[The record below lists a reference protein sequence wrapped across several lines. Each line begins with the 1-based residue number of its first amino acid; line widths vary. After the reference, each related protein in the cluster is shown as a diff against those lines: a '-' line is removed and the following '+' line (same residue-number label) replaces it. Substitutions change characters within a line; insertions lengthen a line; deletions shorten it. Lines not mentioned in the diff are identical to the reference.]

1 MHAEDLCLSFEER
14 QLFADVALDL
24 KKGDRAFLVGDNGTG
39 KTTLFRV
46 LLGEIAPNQ
55 GKIQFGTNV
64 HIGYYDQAQVNL
76 DPEMSVIEAVLE
88 RCGDLTVTSIRTA
101 LGAFL
106 FRGDDIEKKIGTLSG
121 GERARVALCI
131 LMLSKANLLFL
142 DEPTNHLDI
151 ASKEALEDALLGY
164 DGTLLVV
171 SHDRYFIRKL
181 ATKIWE
187 LENKKIT
194 CYAGGYQYYLEERE
208 KSKSALP
215 KTDVAKK
222 QKDAENPFA
231 KKREQ
236 ESALRKLKAKVGRIE
251 KVIEETETEISRC
264 KERIAQPDF
273 ASDYQALMEATEKLH
288 ILEEK
293 LQGLY
298 AEWEE
303 YSSALE

>member
-1 MHAEDLCLSFEER
+1 MRHHFSLRRDFHKAGER
-14 QLFADVALDL
+14 QAHHSFIE
-24 KKGDRAFLVGDNGTG
+24 RA
-39 KTTLFRV
+39 KPIRE
-46 LLGEIAPNQ
+46 LLWQHGNHP
-55 GKIQFGTNV
+55 IQQIDTRSPSKSFF
-64 HIGYYDQAQVNL
+64 IQ
-76 DPEMSVIEAVLE
+76 
-88 RCGDLTVTSIRTA
+88 R
-101 LGAFL
+101 
-106 FRGDDIEKKIGTLSG
+106 SG

-181 ATKIWE
+181 ATKVWE

-208 KSKSALP
+208 KSKHAAP
-215 KTDVAKK
+215 ETVAIKK
-222 QKDAENPFA
+222 EKGENPFA

-251 KVIEETETEISRC
+251 NAIQETEEEIARC
-264 KERIAQPDF
+264 KELISRPDF
-273 ASDYQALMEATEKLH
+273 ASDYQALMEESEHLR

-293 LQGLY
+293 LQGFY